1 MMDVLED
8 AILVGAFALALWGA
22 WRPHYR
28 AASYLVASA
37 VVVALIAVLVATG
50 QTNLVI
56 VSVVLSLLLFGP
68 AVVFNHRRAQ
78 RSRGFSKDRRA

>member
-1 MMDVLED
+1 MDVLAN
-8 AILVGAFALALWGA
+8 AILTGAFGLALWGA

-28 AASYLVASA
+28 AASYLVAGA

-56 VSVVLSLLLFGP
+56 VSVVLSLLLF

-78 RSRGFSKDRRA
+78 RSRGFSKDRKA